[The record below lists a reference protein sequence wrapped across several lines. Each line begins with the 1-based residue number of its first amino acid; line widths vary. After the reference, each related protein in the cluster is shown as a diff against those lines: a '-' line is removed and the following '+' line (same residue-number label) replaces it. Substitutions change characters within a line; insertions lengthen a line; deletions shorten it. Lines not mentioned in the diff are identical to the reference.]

1 MSSFKEIS
9 AIDAVTTRTLLH
21 EAIPITGSIISGS
34 YVSDF
39 EPENVKD
46 FSHGMFQSTYD
57 YPYLSSSSNH
67 IFDITVGY
75 ASDSILSQSTNTQ
88 GQKKMNIYNQM
99 AQMLVGYD
107 ATNAIQNFDEDGDLT
122 GGNKMKEVFFLNFS
136 RLLVKDEIKKGSFQ
150 LDLGV
155 ASNYKNPMR
164 ERITITDI
172 DAATNYKINS
182 PTGEYGILIAS
193 SSATNSPSF
202 PMLQND
208 TGSLADGQ
216 KVGLIFYQ
224 AGIAVIT
231 GSVFLAASGS
241 ESGVT
246 SEEGQGNSSG
256 IAAVPASASI
266 IVRGVPSASTQDTLT
281 LILMDGIGNAIT
293 GTING
298 SAIGSATVIGHASSP
313 SVAGSEAVLG
323 QRINTWLDTNIAA
336 SNIDLLVMGDDA
348 VQVLVQGTPGGSG
361 NTTIGGT
368 AVDAGCIAVNRS
380 AQAAITDASAS
391 ATSATDVKHAALVD
405 LLDNADGT
413 SAYKTFMGGR
423 NTGTKGGFLMP
434 RTTSN
439 TFSDGT
445 TVASSTTWDDIIAT
459 SNKKGNGGGDC
470 DMMLQRDTKKHHAD
484 NYITNFSA
492 MLSGS
497 AISAS
502 ADAIR
507 NRIYNVQ
514 FNNTIEL
521 NSKIYFCRVPHNQ
534 FNFSSN
540 PTYVNGSE
548 IRVKGSNT
556 STPPVTYI
564 TTIGLYND
572 KKQLVA
578 VGKLSEPIRKDPN
591 IELTFRAR
599 LDY

>member
-9 AIDAVTTRTLLH
+9 AIDSVASRTLLH

-34 YVSDF
+34 YTSDF
-39 EPENVKD
+39 EPENVKN
-46 FSHGMFQSTYD
+46 FSHGMFQSIYD
-57 YPYLSSSSNH
+57 YPYLSSSANH

-75 ASDSILSQSTNTQ
+75 ASDSILSQSSNTQ

-99 AQMLVGYD
+99 AQMLMGYD
-107 ATNAIQNFDEDGDLT
+107 SNNAIQQFDQDGDLS
-122 GGNKMKEVFFLNFS
+122 GGSKMKEVFFLNFS
-136 RLLVKDEIKKGSFQ
+136 RLLVKDEVKKGSFE
-150 LDLGV
+150 LELGV

-182 PTGEYGILIAS
+182 PVGEYGILIAS

-202 PMLQND
+202 HILQND
-208 TGSLADGQ
+208 TGSLAAGQ

-231 GSVFLAASGS
+231 GSVFLAASS
-241 ESGVT
+241 SNTNVASAT
-246 SEEGQGNSSG
+246 GQGNSSG
-256 IAAVPASASI
+256 LAAVPASASI
-266 IVRGVPSASTQDTLT
+266 NVMAVPSGGTANTLT
-281 LILMDGIGNAIT
+281 LIIQDARGTSIT
-293 GTING
+293 GTIKGNG
-298 SAIGSATVIGHASSP
+298 DPASATVISDGAGA
-313 SVAGSEAVLG
+313 AGSANALG
-323 QRINTWLDTNIAA
+323 SLVNAWLDTNIAA
-336 SNIDLLVMGDDA
+336 GNIDLLANGTDA
-348 VQVLVQGTPGGSG
+348 SGGSTQIMVQGTPGASG

-368 AVDAGCIAVNRS
+368 AVSMGVINVNTVALS
-380 AQAAITDASAS
+380 APSSGS
-391 ATSATDVKHAALVD
+391 ATSATAVKHAAFAALTED
-405 LLDNADGT
+405 SFN
-413 SAYKTFMGGR
+413 TFMGGR
-423 NTGTKGGFLMP
+423 NTSTKGGLLMP
-434 RTTSN
+434 RSMGN
-439 TFSDGT
+439 TNIQAT
-445 TVASSTTWDDIIAT
+445 PWASVIAT
-459 SNKKGNGGGDC
+459 TNKKGNGGGDC

-484 NYITNFSA
+484 NFITNFSGL
-492 MLSGS
+492 LSGS

-507 NRIYNVQ
+507 NRIYNLQ

-521 NSKIYFCRVPHNQ
+521 NSQIYFCRVPHHE

-540 PTYVNGSE
+540 PSYVNGSE

-556 STPPVTYI
+556 ASPPVTYI
-564 TTIGLYND
+564 TTVGLYNSQ
-572 KKQLVA
+572 KQLVA